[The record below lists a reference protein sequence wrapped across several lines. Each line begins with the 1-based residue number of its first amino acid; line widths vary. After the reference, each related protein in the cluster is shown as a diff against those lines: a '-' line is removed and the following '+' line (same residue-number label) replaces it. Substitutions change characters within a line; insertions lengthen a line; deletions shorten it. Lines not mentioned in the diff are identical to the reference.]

1 MNYTTQM
8 NAAKKGIITPE
19 MKIVAAKEKM
29 NIEELKT
36 LIAQGKVVIPANKY
50 HTCIN
55 VNGIGS
61 MLKTKINVNLG
72 TSRDWKDLDME
83 LKKANDAVNMG
94 VESIMDVSSYG
105 DTQKLRRKLT
115 KECHAI
121 IGTVPIYDAVVY
133 YHKPVNYCSTM
144 DRYC

>member
-55 VNGIGS
+55 AVS
-61 MLKTKINVNLG
+61 YTHLTLPTK
-72 TSRDWKDLDME
+72 
-83 LKKANDAVNMG
+83 
-94 VESIMDVSSYG
+94 SS
-105 DTQKLRRKLT
+105 
-115 KECHAI
+115 
-121 IGTVPIYDAVVY
+121 
-133 YHKPVNYCSTM
+133 
-144 DRYC
+144 

>member
-94 VESIMDVSSYG
+94 VESIMDIPSQINQRMSRNNWNSAN
-105 DTQKLRRKLT
+105 LR
-115 KECHAI
+115 C
-121 IGTVPIYDAVVY
+121 
-133 YHKPVNYCSTM
+133 CSLLS
-144 DRYC
+144 

>member
-50 HTCIN
+50 RH
-55 VNGIGS
+55 
-61 MLKTKINVNLG
+61 MNLNP
-72 TSRDWKDLDME
+72 L
-83 LKKANDAVNMG
+83 L
-94 VESIMDVSSYG
+94 IQLPY
-105 DTQKLRRKLT
+105 
-115 KECHAI
+115 
-121 IGTVPIYDAVVY
+121 
-133 YHKPVNYCSTM
+133 
-144 DRYC
+144 

>member
-1 MNYTTQM
+1 MEIKNELHNT
-8 NAAKKGIITPE
+8 NECSKKGIITPE

-61 MLKTKINVNLG
+61 MLKTKINVKSWNF
-72 TSRDWKDLDME
+72 
-83 LKKANDAVNMG
+83 
-94 VESIMDVSSYG
+94 
-105 DTQKLRRKLT
+105 
-115 KECHAI
+115 
-121 IGTVPIYDAVVY
+121 
-133 YHKPVNYCSTM
+133 
-144 DRYC
+144 

>member
-50 HTCIN
+50 HTC
-55 VNGIGS
+55 
-61 MLKTKINVNLG
+61 
-72 TSRDWKDLDME
+72 
-83 LKKANDAVNMG
+83 
-94 VESIMDVSSYG
+94 
-105 DTQKLRRKLT
+105 
-115 KECHAI
+115 
-121 IGTVPIYDAVVY
+121 
-133 YHKPVNYCSTM
+133 
-144 DRYC
+144 